1 MLTDAIASE
10 GFKLVRNRWVLF
22 WGVGFAAIGSLIAG
36 LFQLSQIMAKVP
48 PALRQTVPQDVSAAM
63 LQRAWGTTP
72 ETLSWFVAMVLLMF
86 ATTVIFGGDYRW
98 RTWSLLRPRNSRL
111 NLFVGKLATVKL
123 AILVSTV
130 LLLLVGILMAV
141 ITGLANGSEI
151 AWTFGAKP
159 NFWLVFFSMF
169 LVSFLHLMAVSGIAA
184 LATTATRSMLAG
196 MLISLIIVVVQF
208 GLQLGLAQQQGI
220 PGFEQLIMVPGLAA
234 DVVRQHVGSVLINGQ
249 QVVPESL
256 AQPAILSVLL
266 WILVGFGGAA
276 ALILR
281 QDLSKE

>member
-1 MLTDAIASE
+1 MLTDAIAAE

-22 WGVGFAAIGSLIAG
+22 WGVGFAALGSLVAG

-48 PALRQTVPQDVSAAM
+48 AALRQTVPQDVSAAM

-86 ATTVIFGGDYRW
+86 TTTVIFGADYRW
-98 RTWSLLRPRNSRL
+98 RTWSLSRPRNSRL
-111 NLFVGKLATVKL
+111 NLFVGKLATLKL
-123 AILVSTV
+123 AILAATL
-130 LLLLVGILMAV
+130 LLLLVGIAMAV
-141 ITGLANGSEI
+141 ITGLINGSEI

-159 NFWLVFFSMF
+159 NFWLVFLSMY
-169 LVSFLHLMAVSGIAA
+169 LISFLHLMAVSGIAA
-184 LATTATRSMLAG
+184 LATTATRSMVAG

-220 PGFEQLIMVPGLAA
+220 PGFEQLILVPGLAA

-249 QVVPESL
+249 QIVPETL
-256 AQPAILSVLL
+256 ARPAFFAILI
-266 WILVGFGGAA
+266 WIAVGFGGTA

-281 QDLSKE
+281 QDLSKA